1 MKFNYENLGSSWK
14 WGIPTLYNIG
24 RDCTDKYAKSESH
37 ANKIALYW
45 ESEEGEIK
53 RFTFAELSSLTNQIG
68 NALLSLG
75 FQKGD
80 RLLIR
85 LPNLPEFPLV
95 FLGAIKMGAVP
106 IPSSTML
113 TAEEIGC
120 LLDDSKSKGVLTTP
134 ELYENVEVNR
144 GHHKEFTHVLIV
156 GQPIP
161 SACVDFTELTN
172 KCSENLSVAETKAD
186 DV

>member
-1 MKFNYENLGSSWK
+1 MKFNYENLCRSWK
-14 WGIPTLYNIG
+14 WEIPTYFNIG
-24 RDCTDKYAKSESH
+24 RDCTDRHAKSESH
-37 ANKIALYW
+37 GNKIALYW

-95 FLGAIKMGAVP
+95 FLGAIKSEQFQFQVVP
-106 IPSSTML
+106 CLQPKSLITSSMTVNQ
-113 TAEEIGC
+113 
-120 LLDDSKSKGVLTTP
+120 K
-134 ELYENVEVNR
+134 ELSLHQNYTR
-144 GHHKEFTHVLIV
+144 L
-156 GQPIP
+156 
-161 SACVDFTELTN
+161 
-172 KCSENLSVAETKAD
+172 
-186 DV
+186 

>member
-1 MKFNYENLGSSWK
+1 MKFNYENLCCSWK
-14 WGIPTLYNIG
+14 WEVPTYFNIG
-24 RDCTDKYAKSESH
+24 RDCTDKHAKSESH
-37 ANKIALYW
+37 GNKIALYW

-95 FLGAIKMGAVP
+95 FLGAIKIGAVP

-113 TAEEIGC
+113 TAEEIDY
-120 LLDDSKSKGVLTTP
+120 LLDDSKSKGVITTP
-134 ELYENVEVNR
+134 EFYAPVEVTR
-144 GHHKEFTHVLIV
+144 GHDKELKTVLILRR
-156 GQPIP
+156 PTS
-161 SACVDFTELTN
+161 SACVD
-172 KCSENLSVAETKAD
+172 VAD
-186 DV
+186 

>member
-1 MKFNYENLGSSWK
+1 MKFNYENHCRSWK
-14 WGIPTLYNIG
+14 REIPTYFNIG
-24 RDCTDKYAKSESH
+24 RDCTDRHAKSESH
-37 ANKIALYW
+37 GNKIALYW
-45 ESEEGEIK
+45 ESEEGENK
-53 RFTFAELSSLTNQIG
+53 EFKFAELSSLTNQIG

-95 FLGAIKMGAVP
+95 FLGAIKSGAVP

-113 TAEEIGC
+113 TAEEIDY
-120 LLDDSKSKGVLTTP
+120 LLDDSKSKGVMTTP
-134 ELYENVEVNR
+134 ELYEAVEVNR
-144 GHHKEFTHVLIV
+144 GHHKEFNHVLIA

-161 SACVDFTELTN
+161 SQCVDFTELIN
-172 KCSENLSVAETKAD
+172 KCSKNLSVAETKAD